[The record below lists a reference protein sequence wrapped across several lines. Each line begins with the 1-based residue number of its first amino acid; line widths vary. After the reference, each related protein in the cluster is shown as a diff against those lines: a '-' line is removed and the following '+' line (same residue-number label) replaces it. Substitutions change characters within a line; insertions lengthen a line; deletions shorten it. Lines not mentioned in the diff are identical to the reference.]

1 MKNKKIF
8 ITGIAGFLGS
18 HIADKFLS
26 MGWEV
31 SGNDNLIG
39 GYKDNIP
46 KEAKFY
52 EIDCDNLYDLTEAM
66 QETDIVFHTACTAYE
81 GLSVFSPN
89 LVCKN
94 TYQIGVTAM
103 TAAIR
108 SKAKKFIHCSSMA
121 RYGEHQL
128 GNKAFTE
135 DQICQPQDPYGISK
149 LALEKLLVNLA
160 EVHNIDLV
168 ITVPHNIIGPRQ
180 KYDDPYRN
188 VVSIMINLMLQNRQ
202 PIIYGDG
209 NQVRCF
215 SPIEDNIDCLFS
227 VATQEKAIGEIFN
240 IGPDNNPITINKLV
254 NTLGNILD
262 FKVDPIFVNSR
273 PQEVKYATCS
283 SNKIR
288 EYFDYKP
295 SISFEESLKNMISYI
310 KNREPKKFEYHLDL
324 EILNDKT
331 PITWQKKYF

>member
-18 HIADKFLS
+18 HIANKFLS
-26 MGWEV
+26 LGWEV

-108 SKAKKFIHCSSMA
+108 SKAKKFYIV
-121 RYGEHQL
+121 
-128 GNKAFTE
+128 
-135 DQICQPQDPYGISK
+135 
-149 LALEKLLVNLA
+149 LLWL
-160 EVHNIDLV
+160 DM
-168 ITVPHNIIGPRQ
+168 
-180 KYDDPYRN
+180 
-188 VVSIMINLMLQNRQ
+188 VSTN
-202 PIIYGDG
+202 
-209 NQVRCF
+209 
-215 SPIEDNIDCLFS
+215 
-227 VATQEKAIGEIFN
+227 
-240 IGPDNNPITINKLV
+240 
-254 NTLGNILD
+254 
-262 FKVDPIFVNSR
+262 
-273 PQEVKYATCS
+273 
-283 SNKIR
+283 
-288 EYFDYKP
+288 
-295 SISFEESLKNMISYI
+295 
-310 KNREPKKFEYHLDL
+310 
-324 EILNDKT
+324 
-331 PITWQKKYF
+331 